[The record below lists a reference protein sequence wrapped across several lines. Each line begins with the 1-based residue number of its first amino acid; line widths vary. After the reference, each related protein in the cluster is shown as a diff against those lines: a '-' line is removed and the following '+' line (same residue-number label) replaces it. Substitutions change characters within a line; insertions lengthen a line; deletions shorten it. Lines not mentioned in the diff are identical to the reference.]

1 MPPLA
6 TLAGGKSRPQP
17 DQRGKRI
24 VASPV
29 ELDSGHSKAK
39 GKVARRLKLVAGAGE
54 IIRSVGISA
63 VAIAL
68 AVYAMVLQERSL
80 TVVMLGGTILLI
92 AVSTMLQV
100 SRAVRQLHRQHQ
112 AARRAAMRA
121 ERHYF
126 KVLRRIVAA
135 VEHREP
141 YTRGRSRR
149 IAFLARRIAETM
161 GLERSQCRLLG
172 LVAQIHDIGLLA
184 VPDRILNK
192 PGRLGREEFR
202 SIRKHPETSY
212 RILEPLT
219 FLAEALPAVRYHHER
234 MNGSGYPFG
243 QKREEIPLIARILAV
258 ADAFDAMT
266 HDRPHRP
273 TLPPVEALN
282 ELRRCSPDG
291 YDPACVAAL
300 EEVLNARH
308 LRAAHRAG
316 TSPEAPRQDQPAGQA
331 APSTLPGPPPLR
343 ARLAD
348 QFT

>member
-1 MPPLA
+1 
-6 TLAGGKSRPQP
+6 
-17 DQRGKRI
+17 
-24 VASPV
+24 V
-29 ELDSGHSKAK
+29 ESGSGRRDAK
-39 GKVARRLKLVAGAGE
+39 GEALKRVKLVAGAGE

-63 VAIAL
+63 LAIAL
-68 AVYAMVLQERSL
+68 AVYAMVLQERNL
-80 TVVMLGGTILLI
+80 AVAMLGGTVLLI
-92 AVSTMLQV
+92 ATSTMLQV

-112 AARRAAMRA
+112 TARRAAMRA

-126 KVLRRIVAA
+126 KVLRRIVLA

-161 GLERSQCRLLG
+161 GLNRTQCRLLG

-202 SIRKHPETSY
+202 SVRKHPETSY

-243 QKREEIPLIARILAV
+243 QEREEIPLIARILAV

-273 TLPPVEALN
+273 ALPPVEALN
-282 ELRRCSPDG
+282 ELHRCSPDG

-308 LRAAHRAG
+308 LRAAHRAA
-316 TSPEAPRQDQPAGQA
+316 TPPEAHRQEGPAGQRA
-331 APSTLPGPPPLR
+331 APSTPPGPPLPPPG

-348 QFT
+348 QIT

>member
-1 MPPLA
+1 MPSPA
-6 TLAGGKSRPQP
+6 RPAGGESPPRAA
-17 DQRGKRI
+17 RGGKRI

-29 ELDSGHSKAK
+29 ESGSGRRDAK
-39 GKVARRLKLVAGAGE
+39 GEALKRVKLVAGAGE

-63 VAIAL
+63 LAIAL
-68 AVYAMVLQERSL
+68 AVYAMVLQERNL
-80 TVVMLGGTILLI
+80 AVAMLGGTILLI

-112 AARRAAMRA
+112 TARRAAMRA

-135 VEHREP
+135 VERREP

-161 GLERSQCRLLG
+161 GLNRTQCRLLG

-202 SIRKHPETSY
+202 SVRKHPETSY

-219 FLAEALPAVRYHHER
+219 FLGEVLPAVRYHHER

-243 QKREEIPLIARILAV
+243 QQQDEIPLIARILAV

-273 TLPPVEALN
+273 ALPPVEALN
-282 ELRRCSPDG
+282 ELRRCSPAG
-291 YDPACVAAL
+291 YDPECVAAL
-300 EEVLNARH
+300 EKVLNARH
-308 LRAAHRAG
+308 LRAAHRAS
-316 TSPEAPRQDQPAGQA
+316 TVPKHPDSPRPRQT
-331 APSTLPGPPPLR
+331 PST
-343 ARLAD
+343 ARLA
-348 QFT
+348 TS